1 MADLMSINIGTL
13 INRKKLMF
21 LVKQHTTYIKFD
33 CTVQGGDVGN
43 VHIHGDFLHTAT
55 LSILALIMVCKVIF

>member
-1 MADLMSINIGTL
+1 MAAFMSINIGTL

-21 LVKQHTTYIKFD
+21 LVKQHTTYVKFD

-43 VHIHGDFLHTAT
+43 FCSHSWLFFAHSDFEHTST
-55 LSILALIMVCKVIF
+55 KY

>member
-13 INRKKLMF
+13 MNRKKLMF

-33 CTVQGGDVGN
+33 FAVQGGDVGN
-43 VHIHGDFLHTAT
+43 FCSHSG
-55 LSILALIMVCKVIF
+55 